1 MEPEHIGFQKGGH
14 PWEHFVRFHL
24 KLQACSVCCTS
35 PADHVW
41 DQHFVTLKRD
51 RISGETPN
59 DVQKHPCHPVV
70 FLVNQICVH
79 ANFSRRRRY
88 QGDAPFHSNQFPII
102 SIALENSDQR
112 LKLVATN
119 RKEESSAKATIVIAG
134 WSPLMSLIQIIGWQ
148 LNIGMYHWHFMDLL
162 YWTGHDNRPPC
173 QSGNPMHMS

>member
-1 MEPEHIGFQKGGH
+1 MQCLLHEPSWSCVRSTFCDPKKGSNFRGDTKRRA
-14 PWEHFVRFHL
+14 EASL
-24 KLQACSVCCTS
+24 SSCSFSCQS
-35 PADHVW
+35 N
-41 DQHFVTLKRD
+41 LR
-51 RISGETPN
+51 
-59 DVQKHPCHPVV
+59 PCQ
-70 FLVNQICVH
+70 L
-79 ANFSRRRRY
+79 SRRRRY

>member
-1 MEPEHIGFQKGGH
+1 MVFLKEAILGSI
-14 PWEHFVRFHL
+14 FVRFHL

-59 DVQKHPCHPVV
+59 DVQKASLSSCSFSCQSNLRPCQ
-70 FLVNQICVH
+70 L
-79 ANFSRRRRY
+79 SRRRRY

-119 RKEESSAKATIVIAG
+119 RKEDSSAKATIVIAG
-134 WSPLMSLIQIIGWQ
+134 WSPLMSLIQIIGWAIEHRHVP
-148 LNIGMYHWHFMDLL
+148 LAFHGSLVVD
-162 YWTGHDNRPPC
+162 RAR
-173 QSGNPMHMS
+173 